1 MRRLPSRWL
10 AWWYLTIAL
19 GFLLLAARYAL
30 LGEKWWFVGLRVIL
44 AAGFAILSYAEFRGG
59 HPK

>member
-1 MRRLPSRWL
+1 MRRLSSRWL

-30 LGEKWWFVGLRVIL
+30 LGEKWWFVGLRVII
-44 AAGFAILSYAEFRGG
+44 AGGFALLSYAEFHNDRR
-59 HPK
+59 K

>member
-1 MRRLPSRWL
+1 L